1 MEMASVLVAEQGNTD
16 CLLHFLHRALTLA
29 VFAGLLFTGACA
41 ATLRK
46 STPPLPAAATQHL
59 WRAIM
64 AQRILPILQ
73 ACSVMI
79 SSCVSM
85 PVGIHRGL
93 LRLLMLR
100 YLLMLRDL
108 DLTA

>member
-1 MEMASVLVAEQGNTD
+1 MASVLVAERGNTD

-46 STPPLPAAATQHL
+46 STPPLPAAATQPM

-73 ACSVMI
+73 ACSIMI
-79 SSCVSM
+79 SCVAM
-85 PVGIHRGL
+85 PVGIRCGL

-100 YLLMLRDL
+100 YLLMLHDL